1 MNSKATLFNPIS
13 LGSIELDNRIL
24 MAPLTRARAEA
35 NHLPSQLMAQHYA
48 DRASA
53 GLIITEATMAME
65 NCSAFFSEPGIY
77 SQEQITAWRSV
88 TDAVHAQGGKIVLQI
103 WHGGRACH
111 PDLNQGIQPVA
122 PSAIAIQDEVHTPDG
137 LKPYTVPRALE
148 LDEIPA
154 IIAGFKQAAINAK
167 EAGFDGVE
175 VHAANGYLLDTF
187 LRDGSNK
194 RDDQYGGGIENRARL
209 VLEVLDAVCEVWGN
223 DKVGI
228 RTSPLNGYNS
238 MVDSDP
244 VATTRW
250 LAERLN
256 DYNLAYWHLM
266 RSDFLGE
273 QSGDVLTPARE
284 HYQGN
289 LIANMGYTFAEA
301 NTAVE
306 QQELDAVAFGAPFIA
321 NPDLVARFAQA
332 AELNEANP
340 DTFYTPGPE
349 GYNDYPTLT
358 ESASN

>member
-1 MNSKATLFNPIS
+1 M
-13 LGSIELDNRIL
+13 
-24 MAPLTRARAEA
+24 
-35 NHLPSQLMAQHYA
+35 H
-48 DRASA
+48 
-53 GLIITEATMAME
+53 
-65 NCSAFFSEPGIY
+65 
-77 SQEQITAWRSV
+77 V
-88 TDAVHAQGGKIVLQI
+88 
-103 WHGGRACH
+103 
-111 PDLNQGIQPVA
+111 
-122 PSAIAIQDEVHTPDG
+122 
-137 LKPYTVPRALE
+137 
-148 LDEIPA
+148 
-154 IIAGFKQAAINAK
+154 
-167 EAGFDGVE
+167 
-175 VHAANGYLLDTF
+175 
-187 LRDGSNK
+187 
-194 RDDQYGGGIENRARL
+194 L

-228 RTSPLNGYNS
+228 RTSPLNGFNS

-349 GYNDYPTLT
+349 GYNDYPTPDRIC
-358 ESASN
+358 E